1 MALPLD
7 QQVVIWHCAVWK
19 ALSPAAIR
27 RVGAAWSAAR
37 RKADCP
43 SVAAAA
49 TVTVSSWS
57 GCPTMPVNKR
67 NKIMSVADQGCLSQI
82 PDPNFSHP
90 GSELFPFR
98 TSDLHQRI

>member
-27 RVGAAWSAAR
+27 RVGAAWSAAGR
-37 RKADCP
+37 MKQQADRLNG
-43 SVAAAA
+43 AAA

-57 GCPTMPVNKR
+57 GCPTMPVNK
-67 NKIMSVADQGCLSQI
+67 KKK
-82 PDPNFSHP
+82 
-90 GSELFPFR
+90 
-98 TSDLHQRI
+98 